1 VATAEQH
8 RQVFESLRATG
19 IGVQMHYSPVPL
31 KPYYLAMSFGER
43 QFPEVEG
50 YAGST
55 NSMWLFQDLYNA
67 AYLPVLMILSEQLQ
81 SLNQEVAA

>member
-1 VATAEQH
+1 M
-8 RQVFESLRATG
+8 FESLRATG

-31 KPYYLAMSFGER
+31 KPYYLAMSFGEK

-67 AYLPVLMILSEQLQ
+67 AYLPVLMILEEQLK
-81 SLNQEVAA
+81 SLTPEVAA